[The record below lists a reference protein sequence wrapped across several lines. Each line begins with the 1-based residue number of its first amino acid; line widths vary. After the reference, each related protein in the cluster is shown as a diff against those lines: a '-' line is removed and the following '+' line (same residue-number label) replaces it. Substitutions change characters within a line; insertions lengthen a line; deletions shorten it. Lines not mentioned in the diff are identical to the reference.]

1 MIIAA
6 DRDVKNQIK
15 RTKIGLPPTHGD
27 PTIYSYF
34 YVSTIPLQF
43 LVYGVYFGALAVLF
57 LVVVLL
63 SVFRDGCCC
72 HGNNE
77 LEVATLDN
85 IDRNEET

>member
-1 MIIAA
+1 M
-6 DRDVKNQIK
+6 RRKKSNQ
-15 RTKIGLPPTHGD
+15 TNQTWPPTTHGD
-27 PTIYSYF
+27 LMIYSYF
-34 YVSTIPLQF
+34 YVTTIPLQF
-43 LVYGVYFGALAVLF
+43 LVYGGYFGVLAVLF

-77 LEVATLDN
+77 LDN

>member
-1 MIIAA
+1 M
-6 DRDVKNQIK
+6 
-15 RTKIGLPPTHGD
+15 
-27 PTIYSYF
+27 IYSYF

-43 LVYGVYFGALAVLF
+43 LVYGGYFGVLAVLF

-77 LEVATLDN
+77 LVATSDI